1 MANIS
6 NYKRTSRQ
14 MPQEVRDKISAALQ
28 GHRHSAETRQKISQG
43 QIKAWAQIPQKP
55 QEEKPIGFGDSTNEL
70 NDITNEEV
78 QG

>member
-1 MANIS
+1 MVNIS

-43 QIKAWAQIPQKP
+43 QKKAWSQIPRKT
-55 QEEKPIGFGDSTNEL
+55 EEKPIGFGNSTNKL
-70 NDITNEEV
+70 NDIPNEKV

>member
-1 MANIS
+1 MEMK

-43 QIKAWAQIPQKP
+43 QKRAWSQIPHKP
-55 QEEKPIGFGDSTNEL
+55 QEEKPIGFGDSDNRL
-70 NDITNEEV
+70 NTQKNA
-78 QG
+78 